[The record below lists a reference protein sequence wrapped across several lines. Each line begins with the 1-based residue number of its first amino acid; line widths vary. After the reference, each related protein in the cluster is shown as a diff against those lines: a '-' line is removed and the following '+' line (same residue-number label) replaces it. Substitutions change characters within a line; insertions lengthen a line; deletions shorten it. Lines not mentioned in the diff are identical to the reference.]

1 VNVTINSNTVK
12 SPNVNQAV
20 SALTSS
26 LIALP
31 TSSIVGGTGSF
42 DVTIIPS
49 TKVFYDADLILNFPN
64 WHSNTSSS
72 ESKYL
77 TTTSI
82 ISCTSGGNTYTT

>member
-1 VNVTINSNTVK
+1 
-12 SPNVNQAV
+12 V

-64 WHSNTSSS
+64 
-72 ESKYL
+72 
-77 TTTSI
+77 
-82 ISCTSGGNTYTT
+82 